1 MGSDRTMAVA
11 EALYQRGILSYPRT
25 ETDHFQEGFELL
37 QLVQEQRQHDLWGA
51 FCEELLQG
59 LFEWPKAGGH
69 DDQGRWVGW

>member
-1 MGSDRTMAVA
+1 MLLILM
-11 EALYQRGILSYPRT
+11 LKYQPLHNY
-25 ETDHFQEGFELL
+25 QVML